1 MMTFDFQ
8 FSIFCAYLQRL
19 FAEVN
24 NILRVIKNGIDET
37 RSTIINSK
45 FLTGQ
50 THLRHRQS
58 ES

>member
-19 FAEVN
+19 FTEVN
-24 NILRVIKNGIDET
+24 NILRVIKNELDET
-37 RSTIINSK
+37 RNTIIKSK
-45 FLTGQ
+45 FLTGRK
-50 THLRHRQS
+50 HLRHRQS